1 MRLLAYIPARSGS
14 KSVPGKNIKPIKNIP
29 LLAFSVWAAQQ
40 AGVFDDILVSTD
52 DPAYLETVEPLG
64 ISGDY
69 LRPSELAEDASPTI
83 DGMHHAL
90 DWFEAQGKEFDAV
103 MILQPTAPFRTPAHI
118 REAVWLLEANPK
130 ATCVTG
136 IVQMGDTHPARLKRL
151 VEEKWLED
159 FCEHA
164 IEPEPS
170 RRQDLTP
177 PAYLRNGTIYLTR
190 TRTIRED
197 NLIRGD
203 KVIGM
208 EMHDANSVNVDT
220 DLDFLVAEASLS
232 YDAYREHLSCFD
244 ELIADFG
251 TPA

>member
-103 MILQPTAPFRTPAHI
+103 MILLTTVGKTGTSTWPCKRKSSI
-118 REAVWLLEANPK
+118 K
-130 ATCVTG
+130 AAIAFVFSFNSMTG
-136 IVQMGDTHPARLKRL
+136 SNMVG
-151 VEEKWLED
+151 
-159 FCEHA
+159 
-164 IEPEPS
+164 
-170 RRQDLTP
+170 
-177 PAYLRNGTIYLTR
+177 
-190 TRTIRED
+190 
-197 NLIRGD
+197 
-203 KVIGM
+203 
-208 EMHDANSVNVDT
+208 
-220 DLDFLVAEASLS
+220 
-232 YDAYREHLSCFD
+232 CFD
-244 ELIADFG
+244 EVTYLETIGMLSNTAIQIHDWMARR
-251 TPA
+251 TR